1 MSPDEA
7 AQSDVRDGERVKG
20 ADEIVI
26 ERRLSSIFDIRD
38 EIHNLRKRLRMGRLD
53 GLTEFQ
59 VLSGYRTLVD
69 NYAMELHPLLLKY
82 EAGEQLLNEH
92 DFGEAYV
99 NPRIETRKTL
109 KGRSR
114 VLKRPVR
121 GDIETQGDPEIVA
134 FELTG
139 LKSLWELPDPL
150 EATIGISRRDAAT
163 MSTKTEQ
170 VRVSDQIGLQ
180 KLDEMVREMNV
191 FLSEIGFELEPETTQ
206 EWEI

>member
-1 MSPDEA
+1 MSADDQANESEA
-7 AQSDVRDGERVKG
+7 VRG

-26 ERRLSSIFDIRD
+26 ERRLSTIFDIRD
-38 EIHNLRKRLRMGRLD
+38 EIQDIRKRLRMGRLG

-59 VLSGYRTLVD
+59 ILSGYRTLVD

-82 EAGEQLLNEH
+82 EAGEQLLNER

-99 NPRIETRKTL
+99 NPKVVERESLMNSSRKL
-109 KGRSR
+109 R
-114 VLKRPVR
+114 RPIR
-121 GDIETQGDPEIVA
+121 GDIGVGEVTDIVS
-134 FELTG
+134 FELVG
-139 LKSLWELPDPL
+139 LRSLWELPDPL
-150 EATIGISRRDAAT
+150 EADVSITRRKPET
-163 MSTKTEQ
+163 MSELPEE
-170 VRVSDQIGLQ
+170 VRVADQIRLE

>member
-1 MSPDEA
+1 MSADEQA
-7 AQSDVRDGERVKG
+7 SNETEVVRG

-26 ERRLSSIFDIRD
+26 ERRLSTIFDIRD
-38 EIHNLRKRLRMGRLD
+38 EIQDIRKRLRMGRLD

-82 EAGEQLLNEH
+82 ETGEQLLNEH

-99 NPRIETRKTL
+99 NPKIVERESAMNSSRK
-109 KGRSR
+109 
-114 VLKRPVR
+114 LKRPIR
-121 GDIETQGDPEIVA
+121 GDIKAGEVTDIVA
-134 FELTG
+134 FELVG
-139 LKSLWELPDPL
+139 LRSLWELPDPL
-150 EATIGISRRDAAT
+150 EADVSITRRKPET
-163 MSTKTEQ
+163 MSELPEQ
-170 VRVSDQIGLQ
+170 VRVADQIRLE